1 MNINE
6 HTVYRNLKRKTMPK
20 ETIPPG
26 VLVHVQEKGWMDEK
40 GMKLWIEKIWER
52 HPGGLIKKKAC
63 LVYNMFKTHLMESI
77 RRKLK
82 LVNTDVALIPA
93 GLTGQL
99 QPLDVSI
106 NKAIQGEDKD
116 PLV

>member
-1 MNINE
+1 MIIFK
-6 HTVYRNLKRKTMPK
+6 TKTMPK

-26 VLVHVQEKGWMDEK
+26 VLIHVEEKGWIDEK
-40 GMKLWIEKIWER
+40 GMKLWIEKILER
-52 HPGGLIKKKAC
+52 RPGGLIKKKAC
-63 LVYNMFKTHLMESI
+63 LVYDMFKSHLMESI

-82 LVNTDVALIPA
+82 LNTDVALIPA

-106 NKAIQGEDKD
+106 
-116 PLV
+116 

>member
-1 MNINE
+1 
-6 HTVYRNLKRKTMPK
+6 
-20 ETIPPG
+20 
-26 VLVHVQEKGWMDEK
+26 
-40 GMKLWIEKIWER
+40 
-52 HPGGLIKKKAC
+52 
-63 LVYNMFKTHLMESI
+63 MESI

-106 NKAIQGEDKD
+106 NKPFKEKIRILWSNWMAGDEDH
-116 PLV
+116 